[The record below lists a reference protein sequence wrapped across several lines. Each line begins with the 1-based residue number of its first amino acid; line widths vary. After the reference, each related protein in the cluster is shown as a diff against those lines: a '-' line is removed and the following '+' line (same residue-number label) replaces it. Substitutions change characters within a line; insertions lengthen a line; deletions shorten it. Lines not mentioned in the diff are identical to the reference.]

1 MTQRTHLYVFKPSRT
16 LPPGRSGNR
25 SHMTTIAISHAEY
38 HDLLRLCGGADC
50 VLSDLA
56 REASLSVPAAAPGKS
71 WTDTVR
77 SELFKAAWAHDTA
90 EQAHA
95 DANNAAQAQA

>member
-1 MTQRTHLYVFKPSRT
+1 MTQRTHLYVFKPGRT
-16 LPPGRSGNR
+16 LPPGRSANR
-25 SHMTTIAISHAEY
+25 DYMTTIAISHAEY
-38 HDLLRLCGGADC
+38 HDLLRLCSGSAW
-50 VLSDLA
+50 VLRNLA
-56 REASLSVPAAAPGKS
+56 REVSLKLAMPAPGKS

-77 SELFKAAWAHDTA
+77 PELFKAAWAHDAA